1 MNNKAL
7 FTGWR
12 TFLNESNKSVDM
24 DEKIVKKA
32 ILTVLPHAD
41 IRFMRV
47 IGSSTL
53 DDHAYALH
61 NMAKHGEIPDI
72 APDIDIQVEVTGIS
86 NEDAEKWATSKQAD
100 ELEFTYNYDVQLRI
114 VNKDDEPKVTKLRIF
129 DFDDTLAITK
139 EAVHVRDKRTDE
151 IIKTITSQAEL
162 EEYSKLTDDVKGE
175 YYLDFEEFT
184 TVTDPEEIEDITN
197 ILKNVVSA
205 EERDPQRI
213 IMVLTARQQ
222 EAAEGIEEFL
232 SDIGIDSKYIDIVGV
247 GDRILEPGEQL
258 SDIEKRE
265 RLVPAEE
272 RKVSKIR
279 DILQANPSVR
289 EVLFFDDSVLNLAA
303 VQKLND
309 TEYPDIKFILKK
321 IAHTPQGLRVGR
333 IQESAGQGEIQ
344 KKYARTWVNALSKL
358 DMGGNKHRDTGM
370 QKRRGRKSGSSPPG
384 MAEATGDRV
393 SDSVLVAI
401 FGPSGCGKSRMKQAF
416 KNMGFDEIKSFT
428 TRGRRGGED
437 QDIEYDFRS
446 LDDFLRQL
454 QDGNL
459 VNVNQYN
466 NNWYGT
472 PVETIE
478 ESQKAVLLTDI
489 SSLQHLN
496 DVVTD
501 LKKTI
506 LFVYCPAP
514 PLKDLIARH
523 RARLKSGEYK
533 NQDEFKERLMT
544 AVDEAESMDQLVT
557 SLGQSLP
564 IYDFEEAKKALG
576 L

>member
-47 IGSSTL
+47 IGSSAL
-53 DDHAYALH
+53 DDHGYALQSL
-61 NMAKHGEIPDI
+61 AKHGEMPDM
-72 APDIDIQVEVTGIS
+72 APDIDIQVEVAGIS
-86 NEDAEKWATSKQAD
+86 NEDVEKWAFSNQAE
-100 ELEFTYNYDVQLRI
+100 ELDFTYNYDVQLRI

-139 EAVHVRDKRTDE
+139 EAAHVRDKRTDE

-162 EEYSKLTDDVKGE
+162 EEYSKLADDVKGE

-197 ILKNVVSA
+197 ILKNVVKA

-247 GDRILEPGEQL
+247 GDKVLEPGEQL
-258 SDIEKRE
+258 SDLEKKE

-279 DILQANPSVR
+279 DILRTNPSVR

-309 TEYPDIKFILKK
+309 TEYPDIKFVLKK
-321 IAHTPQGLRVGR
+321 ITHTPQGLRVGR
-333 IQESAGQGEIQ
+333 IKEAAGEGEIQ
-344 KKYARTWVNALSKL
+344 RKYAQTWRNALSKL
-358 DMGGNKHRDTGM
+358 DMGGNRHRETGI
-370 QKRRGRKSGSSPPG
+370 QKRSGRKGPSAPPG
-384 MAEATGDRV
+384 LAEGAGDKIG
-393 SDSVLVAI
+393 DSVLVAI

-428 TRGRRGGED
+428 TRGRRGGAD
-437 QDIEYDFRS
+437 QDIEYDFTS
-446 LDDFLRQL
+446 LDEFLGQL
-454 QDGNL
+454 QDGKL

-478 ESQKAVLLTDI
+478 DSQKAVLLTDI

-501 LKKTI
+501 LEKTV
-506 LFVYCPAP
+506 LFVYCSAP

-533 NQDEFKERLMT
+533 NRDEFKERLMT
-544 AVDEAESMDQLVT
+544 AVDEAESMDQLVA

-564 IYDFEEAKKALG
+564 IYDFEEAKKVLG